1 MHFCSKGFVLFFF
14 RIVPYLVEEC
24 QGLDGDVEADQV
36 DQFVHRLHLLVQL
49 GGVQD
54 GVGEGSVD
62 PGQERF
68 HQLCVNLAFLDRH
81 GEEGEI
87 YFDEFGSQ
95 TENDNIK
102 KDNTRQGKFKCRCVI
117 LTYLC

>member
-1 MHFCSKGFVLFFF
+1 MCFGSNGFVLFFV

-49 GGVQD
+49 RRVQD

-68 HQLCVNLAFLDRH
+68 HQFCVNLAFLDRH

-87 YFDEFGSQ
+87 YFDEFSSQ
-95 TENDNIK
+95 TEKII
-102 KDNTRQGKFKCRCVI
+102 FKRENKR
-117 LTYLC
+117 